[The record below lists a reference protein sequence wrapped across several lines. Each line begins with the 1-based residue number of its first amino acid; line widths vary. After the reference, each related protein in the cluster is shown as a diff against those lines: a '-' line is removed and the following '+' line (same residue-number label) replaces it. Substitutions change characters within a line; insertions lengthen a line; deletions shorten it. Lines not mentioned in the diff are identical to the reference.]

1 MNKFVRNF
9 AYFII
14 LLQYVVHYVVVCT
27 KGLSSDTEPGSIAVG
42 TLIVTAYSV
51 FLAYIVYLMYK
62 D

>member
-14 LLQYVVHYVVVCT
+14 LLQYVVQYVVVCA
-27 KGLSSDTEPGSIAVG
+27 KGLSSDAEPGSIAVG
-42 TLIVTAYSV
+42 TLIVTTYSV

>member
-14 LLQYVVHYVVVCT
+14 LLQYVVVCA
-27 KGLSSDTEPGSIAVG
+27 KGLSSDAEPGSIAVG
-42 TLIVTAYSV
+42 TLIVTTYSV
-51 FLAYIVYLMYK
+51 CLAYIVYLMYK

>member
-14 LLQYVVHYVVVCT
+14 LLQYVVVCA
-27 KGLSSDTEPGSIAVG
+27 KGLSSDAEPGSIAVG